1 MGVFSVALLTG
12 IVANAFAHQ
21 VAQRKAILEAQIA
34 SALEDGEI
42 DSDEQIEIENLRK
55 RFDISE
61 DHVKAII
68 QVLKEKP
75 SVKK

>member
-1 MGVFSVALLTG
+1 M
-12 IVANAFAHQ
+12 
-21 VAQRKAILEAQIA
+21 AQRKAILEAQIP

-75 SVKK
+75 SAKK

>member
-1 MGVFSVALLTG
+1 
-12 IVANAFAHQ
+12 

>member
-1 MGVFSVALLTG
+1 M
-12 IVANAFAHQ
+12 
-21 VAQRKAILEAQIA
+21 AQRKAILEAQIA

>member
-1 MGVFSVALLTG
+1 
-12 IVANAFAHQ
+12 

-68 QVLKEKP
+68 KVLKEK
-75 SVKK
+75 SSAKK